1 MSRNPELEEF
11 RQQINGLRD
20 HPTLKPRISGGEVRL
35 AELELKEVD
44 ELIRTSD
51 AAYYF
56 LIAAGGL
63 NRTSVKKAMREPDA
77 QINAPRLRKAFVIKQ
92 RLPVRASFQATAVT
106 AIALRE
112 SDLTRKR
119 GGGVEQLFRERLKE
133 EGIPVLMSPPPRFV
147 PGLLVGKRKPDGV
160 YPDPATGQ
168 PPRLYLEVKN
178 VRRVSDDIQK
188 RLYEIAEAS
197 LEMKAIYG
205 NLKLEGLAV
214 ESTLGVECDP
224 ALRARLRGQ
233 VTTSAPV
240 VVALLI
246 CPRAEAERYRPG
258 LETFVD
264 RVFFQEE
271 IEECLGFLKATIESL
286 ERGDGR

>member
-1 MSRNPELEEF
+1 MPKNPELEEF
-11 RQQINGLRD
+11 REQINELRE
-20 HPTLKPRISGGEVRL
+20 HQTLKRCIAGDEVRL
-35 AELELKEVD
+35 ARLELKEVD
-44 ELIRTSD
+44 ELVRTGE

-63 NRTSVKKAMREPDA
+63 NRTSLKKAMREPDA
-77 QINAPRLRKAFVIKQ
+77 QITAPRLRKAFVIKE
-92 RLPVRASFQATAVT
+92 RLPVRASFQATAGTAVT
-106 AIALRE
+106 LRQG
-112 SDLTRKR
+112 DLTRKR
-119 GGGVEQLFRERLKE
+119 GGGVEQIFRERLKE

-160 YPDPATGQ
+160 YPDPASGQ
-168 PPRLYLEVKN
+168 PPKLYLEVKN

-205 NLKLEGLAV
+205 QLRLEGLAV

-224 ALRARLRGQ
+224 KLRERLRTQ
-233 VTTSAPV
+233 VTASAPV

-246 CPRAEAERYRPG
+246 CPRSEAERYRAG

-271 IEECLGFLKATIESL
+271 IEECLEFLKTTIESL
-286 ERGDGR
+286 ER